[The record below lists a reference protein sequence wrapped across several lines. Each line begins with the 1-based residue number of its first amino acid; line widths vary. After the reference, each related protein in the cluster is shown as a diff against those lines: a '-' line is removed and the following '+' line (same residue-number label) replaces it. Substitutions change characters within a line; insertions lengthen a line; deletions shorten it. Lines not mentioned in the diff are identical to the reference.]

1 MNKTRT
7 YDYDARRADP
17 REVIQSTGLE
27 YLNRVLRGEVAGA
40 SIAQTLGFTL
50 HALESRRVVFEGTPQ
65 DFVYN
70 PIGTVHGGYAATML
84 DSALGCAIHSALP
97 AGVAYTT
104 VELKINYVRALSDK
118 TGPVRAEG
126 TVVHIGRS
134 IATAE
139 GRLYGRDDGK
149 LYAHGSTTCLVIP
162 MGSRNHASSDTGS
175 SDPASRN
182 GDGT

>member
-1 MNKTRT
+1 MDKTRT
-7 YDYDARRADP
+7 YTFDARRADP
-17 REVIQSTGLE
+17 REIIQWSGLE
-27 YLNRVLRGEVAGA
+27 YLQKVFSGEVAGA
-40 SIAQTLGFTL
+40 AIAQTLGFAPL
-50 HALESRRVVFEGTPQ
+50 SLERGRVIFEGEPQ

-70 PIGTVHGGYAATML
+70 PIGTVHGGFAATML

-104 VELKINYVRALSDK
+104 VELKINYVRAMSDR

-126 TVVHIGRS
+126 NVVHVGRS

-162 MGSRNHASSDTGS
+162 STKEREA
-175 SDPASRN
+175 
-182 GDGT
+182 